1 MVRLKQVLNVID
13 FVAQITPA
21 ILMIGLGILIII
33 GGATGMLWL

>member
-13 FVAQITPA
+13 FVAQIMPA